1 MHYEAGL
8 GQAHDRRREAA
19 ATWALAG
26 LIILA
31 AALRFWR
38 LGTWNFEATEIF
50 THRDS
55 ITLRLTNP
63 RPLSYLLNYYLV
75 GPLMPLDEYGL
86 RLLPAI
92 FGVLAVPA
100 LYYLTRRL
108 VGTRAALFAALL
120 LTVSP
125 LLVYYSQFA
134 RYWSLVFLLC
144 AIYPYAIYVG
154 LRERHRGW
162 LAWGLVTAVLAA
174 LAHPVSV
181 LLIGGPALWLAAT
194 YLRPGRL
201 RALWARRGAR
211 WGLAVAALIA
221 VVIAVRFIPVLQSW
235 ITEHDKNPGSGQFLL
250 RAPMAAGVKQALYVV
265 AYVESLTLPLVLI
278 ALLGLCL
285 LWQGRDRFL
294 ATFLISLAAFPMLFL
309 SLISLRTPV
318 STYYLLPTAPVF
330 FIAAGVFFDR
340 LCDVQ
345 WALRPRWLLPVTI
358 AAVTIVSGMPT
369 LISQYRN
376 GRRYDFRGV
385 AHALQSRLTP
395 ADVIYSDQPM
405 VLAHYLPGREVQK
418 LRYDTLPLEESV
430 RRHRVGQGGTLWV
443 VAPAPSHALRTN
455 LRQGG
460 LRNWIYEN
468 CQLRVTTG
476 QGRLDFRQQYLNA
489 FQCPPAPLE
498 PQAPAAEGQASQ

>member
-1 MHYEAGL
+1 MHHEARQ
-8 GQAHDRRREAA
+8 GQAHDRRPEGAA
-19 ATWALAG
+19 VWWLAG
-26 LIILA
+26 LTVLA
-31 AALRFWR
+31 IALRFWR

-92 FGVLAVPA
+92 FGVLAVLA
-100 LYYLTRRL
+100 SYYVTRRL
-108 VGTRAALFAALL
+108 AGARAALFAALL
-120 LTVSP
+120 VTVSP

-144 AIYPYAIYVG
+144 TIYPYAIYIG
-154 LRERHRGW
+154 LQERHRGW
-162 LAWGLVTAVLAA
+162 LIWGLITAVLAA

-181 LLIGGPALWLAAT
+181 LLIGGPALWLAAA
-194 YLRPGRL
+194 YLRPSRL
-201 RALWARRGAR
+201 RTLWAHRGAR
-211 WGLAVAALIA
+211 WGLLAAALI
-221 VVIAVRFIPVLQSW
+221 
-235 ITEHDKNPGSGQFLL
+235 PGSGQFLL
-250 RAPMAAGVKQALYVV
+250 RAPMAAGVKQVLYVV
-265 AYVESLTLPLVLI
+265 AYVESLTLPLVLV
-278 ALLGLCL
+278 ALLGLTL
-285 LWQGRDRFL
+285 LWQSGNRVL
-294 ATFLISLAAFPMLFL
+294 ATFLVSLAAFPMLFL

-318 STYYLLPTAPVF
+318 STYYLLPTEPVF
-330 FIAAGVFFDR
+330 FIAAGIFFDR

-345 WALRPRWLLPVTI
+345 WTLRPRWLLPVTV
-358 AAVTIVSGMPT
+358 AAVTIVSGLPT
-369 LISQYRN
+369 LVSQYRN

-385 AHALQSRLTP
+385 AHALGPRLAP
-395 ADVIYSDQPM
+395 DDVIYSDQPM
-405 VLAHYLPGREVQK
+405 VLAHYLPGRTVQK
-418 LRYDTLPLEESV
+418 LRYDTLPLQKAV
-430 RRHRVGQGGTLWV
+430 GLHREGQGGEVWV

-460 LRNWIYEN
+460 VRSWIYEN

-489 FQCPPAPLE
+489 FQCPPAPFE
-498 PQAPAAEGQASQ
+498 QRVPAADGPPPQ